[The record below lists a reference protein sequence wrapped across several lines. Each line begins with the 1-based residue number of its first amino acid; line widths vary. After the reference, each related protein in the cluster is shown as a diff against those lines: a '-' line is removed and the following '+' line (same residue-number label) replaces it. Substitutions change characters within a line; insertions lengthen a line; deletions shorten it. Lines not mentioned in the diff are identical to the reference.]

1 ARHTAGAAIVS
12 SAAQPLLPLH
22 LPLRCR
28 TDNEA
33 IGEAVED
40 LPSFPCIAR
49 SSRGIR
55 QVGRGPA
62 AGGTEQPERL
72 TSSALRN
79 TRPTASI
86 PSKAQSMTMPARPAG
101 PFSDRPLIA
110 SLAVAALLLTAANL
124 RGGLVVVGPLVL
136 EIRDTLAINAS
147 AFSLLTT
154 LPLLCFGVVS
164 IAVPWLSRRCAPQQ
178 LAITDLLM
186 ISLCISVRL
195 REHYPLLFLCT
206 LLLGSAISLLNV
218 LSPCLVKSFFPCQ
231 VALMTGLYSVSLCL
245 GAGLGVYLAVPLMD
259 QFASWRHQV
268 A

>member
-1 ARHTAGAAIVS
+1 PLPLRARSTAKIARQSGVHHDGYALPAPHRRWARHTAGGSMVRA
-12 SAAQPLLPLH
+12 AAQPLRPLH
-22 LPLRCR
+22 LPLRCL

-86 PSKAQSMTMPARPAG
+86 PSKAQSMTMSARPAG

-110 SLAVAALLLTAANL
+110 S
-124 RGGLVVVGPLVL
+124 
-136 EIRDTLAINAS
+136 
-147 AFSLLTT
+147 
-154 LPLLCFGVVS
+154 
-164 IAVPWLSRRCAPQQ
+164 
-178 LAITDLLM
+178 
-186 ISLCISVRL
+186 
-195 REHYPLLFLCT
+195 
-206 LLLGSAISLLNV
+206 
-218 LSPCLVKSFFPCQ
+218 
-231 VALMTGLYSVSLCL
+231 
-245 GAGLGVYLAVPLMD
+245 
-259 QFASWRHQV
+259 
-268 A
+268 